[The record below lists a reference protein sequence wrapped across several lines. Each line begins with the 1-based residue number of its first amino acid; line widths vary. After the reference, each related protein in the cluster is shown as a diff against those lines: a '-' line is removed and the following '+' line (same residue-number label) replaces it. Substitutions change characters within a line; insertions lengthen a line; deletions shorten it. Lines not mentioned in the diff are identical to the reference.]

1 MDALALYKAGQLGPA
16 IEALGTEL
24 RGQPTDTRRRTFLFE
39 LLCFAGSYDRAE
51 KQLDVLAQGNKDAL
65 AGAMLYR
72 AALHGQRT
80 REELFVSGRLPIG
93 DQGSGQLSGSIN
105 GEPFTSL
112 VDEDERIGAHLEVFI
127 AGSYTWVPFRYIERV
142 EIAPPKRLRDLL
154 WATALLTTTADFRLQ
169 DLGEVLIPVLAP
181 GSASSSDDLVRLG
194 RNTVI
199 DQDSHPLGQKI
210 FIADG
215 ERDIPLLDVRE
226 LVFSHATPEA
236 SNPEQEQEQEQ
247 ESGEAVANQNHGT
260 NR

>member
-24 RGQPTDTRRRTFLFE
+24 RRQPMDTKRRTFLFE
-39 LLCFAGSYDRAE
+39 LLCFAGAYDRAE
-51 KQLDVLAQGNKDAL
+51 KQLDILAEANKDAL

-80 REELFVSGRLPIG
+80 REDLFAK
-93 DQGSGQLSGSIN
+93 GQLPLGDSSSGPFSGSIN
-105 GEPFTSL
+105 GQSYDAIL
-112 VDEDERIGAHLEVFI
+112 DEDERIGAHLEVFI

-181 GSASSSDDLVRLG
+181 GTPKSQDDLVRLG
-194 RNTVI
+194 RTTI
-199 DQDSHPLGQKI
+199 YEETGDGFRPLGRKL
-210 FIADG
+210 FIGGG
-215 ERDIPLLDVRE
+215 EHEFALLDIRE
-226 LVFSHATPEA
+226 LVFTHAAPD
-236 SNPEQEQEQEQ
+236 
-247 ESGEAVANQNHGT
+247 EAVAQGVSGIASEES
-260 NR
+260 R